1 MMLALLILFLLVGAG
16 GLTFTLLESRGR
28 VLPLKLTVSHGV
40 FGVAAI
46 VLLLIWD
53 LDHPGNY
60 FANAAALVFILTA
73 TGGLLLFAFRASRQ
87 RLPLAVVGLH
97 AAFALAGMTLLG
109 IALLKS
115 A

>member
-1 MMLALLILFLLVGAG
+1 MLALLMLFILVGTG
-16 GLTFTLLESRGR
+16 GLAFALLEARGR
-28 VLPLKLTVSHGV
+28 ALPLKLSAGHGV
-40 FGVAAI
+40 FGVLAI
-46 VLLLIWD
+46 VLLIVRD
-53 LDHPGNY
+53 VDRPGDY

-73 TGGLLLFAFRASRQ
+73 TGGLLLFAFRVSRQ

-109 IALLKS
+109 IALLKG

>member
-1 MMLALLILFLLVGAG
+1 M
-16 GLTFTLLESRGR
+16 
-28 VLPLKLTVSHGV
+28 
-40 FGVAAI
+40 
-46 VLLLIWD
+46 
-53 LDHPGNY
+53 
-60 FANAAALVFILTA
+60 FILTA

>member
-1 MMLALLILFLLVGAG
+1 MLASLLLFFLVVMAVGF
-16 GLTFTLLESRGR
+16 TFAVLEHHGR
-28 VLPLKLTVSHGV
+28 VLPLKLTVGHGV
-40 FGVAAI
+40 LGMGAI
-46 VLLLIWD
+46 VLLLIRD
-53 LDHPGNY
+53 VGHPGNY

-109 IALLKS
+109 IALLKGP
-115 A
+115 